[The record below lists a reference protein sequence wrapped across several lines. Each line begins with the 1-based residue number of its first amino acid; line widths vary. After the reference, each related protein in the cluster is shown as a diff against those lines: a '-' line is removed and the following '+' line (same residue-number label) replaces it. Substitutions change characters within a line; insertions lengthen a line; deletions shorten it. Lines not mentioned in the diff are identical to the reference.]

1 MENKSKMKAIVYTK
15 YGPPEVLQLKEV
27 EKPIP
32 KDNEV
37 LVKIHATTATLYDC
51 WARSCTAPTGFGLIT
66 RISSG
71 FRKPKQPILGTELAG
86 EIEAVGKNV
95 KLFRKGD
102 QVFASTVW
110 SDFGAYVEYKCMAE
124 DGVLALKPTNMTL
137 EESAAVPYGALTA
150 LYFLRKGNIQ
160 RGQKVLIFGA
170 SGGVG
175 TFAVQIAK
183 NIYECEVTG
192 ICSTSK
198 MDLVK
203 SLGAD
208 KVIDYTKKDFTK
220 NFTKNGEIYDIILDT
235 MGKSPVRRSSG
246 SLKKEGVYVFTT
258 FGLPKLFSILWL
270 KIKSRKEALI
280 GLIEESPEDLIF
292 LKEQIEAGK
301 LKAVIDR
308 HFPLEQTVEAHRY
321 VETGQKKGQVVITVE
336 HINIT

>member
-1 MENKSKMKAIVYTK
+1 MENNNKMKAIVYTK

-37 LVKIHATTATLYDC
+37 LIKVHVTTATLYDC
-51 WARSCTAPTGFGLIT
+51 WVRSCTAPTGFGLIT

-71 FRKPKQPILGTELAG
+71 FRKPKQPILGSELSG

-95 KLFRKGD
+95 KLFKISD
-102 QVFASTVW
+102 QVFASTLW
-110 SDFGAYVEYKCMAE
+110 SNFGAYVEYKCMVE
-124 DGVLALKPTNMTL
+124 DGVLALKPSNMSL
-137 EESAAVPYGALTA
+137 EESAAVSYGALTA
-150 LYFLRKGNIQ
+150 LHFLRKGNIQ
-160 RGQKVLIFGA
+160 RGQKILIIGA

-203 SLGAD
+203 SLGAE
-208 KVIDYTKKDFTK
+208 KVIDYTKEDYAE
-220 NFTKNGEIYDIILDT
+220 NLAENGEIYDIILDT
-235 MGKSPVRRSSG
+235 MGKSPTRRISK
-246 SLKKEGVYVFTT
+246 SLKKEGLYLFTT
-258 FGLPKLFSILWL
+258 FGVPKLFAMLWL
-270 KIKSRKEALI
+270 KIIQRKKALI
-280 GLIEESPEDLIF
+280 GLTEERSEDLVF

-301 LKAVIDR
+301 LKSVIDR
-308 HFPLEQTVEAHRY
+308 RFPLEQTFEAHRY
-321 VETGQKKGQVVITVE
+321 IETG
-336 HINIT
+336 